1 MLPSVRLGN
10 CRWSLNSQKKERIN
24 SKAKKEMI
32 AMLIKER
39 YSLTGKPYPKRLIF
53 KVVGYSSST
62 WYENPTPK
70 TGKREHEGTIII
82 DSPNL
87 MWLPMEKSF
96 LY

>member
-1 MLPSVRLGN
+1 MELELT
-10 CRWSLNSQKKERIN
+10 KKERIN

-32 AMLIKER
+32 AMLIKDR